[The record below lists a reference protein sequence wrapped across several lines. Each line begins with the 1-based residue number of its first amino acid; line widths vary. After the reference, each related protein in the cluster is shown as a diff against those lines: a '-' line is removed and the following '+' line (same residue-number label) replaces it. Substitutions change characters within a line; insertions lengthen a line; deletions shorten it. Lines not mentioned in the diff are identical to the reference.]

1 MLMATQKQIDY
12 LHALMQGRSSSELN
26 RLGMTQRERRGDFS
40 LTSMEKASELI
51 DKLKRAKE

>member
-1 MLMATQKQIDY
+1 MTTQKQIDY

-40 LTSMEKASELI
+40 LTSTEKASELI
-51 DKLKRAKE
+51 GKLLRH

>member
-1 MLMATQKQIDY
+1 MTTQKQIDY